1 MIRGIQ
7 GASPMYFGLYQISNK
22 HLRFDASPHE
32 APCAGPSLLGLLGL
46 LKALFRRLFH
56 QI

>member
-22 HLRFDASPHE
+22 HLQFDASPHE
-32 APCAGPSLLGLLGL
+32 APCAGPSLLGLL
-46 LKALFRRLFH
+46 KALFRRLFH